1 VLWREWHRTRPSRL
15 ARIVWGAYF
24 ALALAGTAW
33 GIVEFVDQPQ
43 RASEFLVFVNGFQAT
58 FGLLL
63 LSLAAPTV
71 LAEERVRGSL
81 DVLLT
86 TPLSTDRIV
95 LAKWWGA
102 FRVVPALALLP
113 AIGCLFL
120 AIEMTD
126 DFLGIRRFGQVPAP
140 LDVLDRVAYVVLPV
154 GLLLAQ
160 GAAVTSVGLALATWT
175 YRIGRAV
182 AMSVT
187 AYALVAFIAPIMVE
201 IIPQILVQLGMYSNI
216 EAAEFAISVVAG
228 ACPIFGQIVTF
239 TTCTWPPA
247 QSRGA
252 FYIAQVVVLLA
263 TIAFALVVLAMAM
276 ATFNRCVGRASER
289 ARRAPRPPRRLLER
303 RGPHAQSGV
312 AAPALGSSV

>member
-1 VLWREWHRTRPSRL
+1 
-15 ARIVWGAYF
+15 
-24 ALALAGTAW
+24 
-33 GIVEFVDQPQ
+33 
-43 RASEFLVFVNGFQAT
+43 
-58 FGLLL
+58 
-63 LSLAAPTV
+63 
-71 LAEERVRGSL
+71 GSL

-120 AIEMTD
+120 AMEMPD
-126 DFLGIRRFGQVPAP
+126 VFPGVRRFGQAPAP

-160 GAAVTSVGLALATWT
+160 GAAVTSVGLAMATWT
-175 YRIGRAV
+175 RRVGRAV

-187 AYALVAFIAPIMVE
+187 AYALVAFIAPIMLE
-201 IIPQILVQLGMYSNI
+201 IIPTILVQLGIYPNI
-216 EAAEFAISVVAG
+216 EAAAFAIEVVAS
-228 ACPIFGQIVTF
+228 ACPIFGQVVTF
-239 TTCTWPPA
+239 NTGTWPAA

-252 FYIAQVVVLLA
+252 FYIAQVIVLLA
-263 TIAFALVVLAMAM
+263 TLAFALVVLAMAM

-289 ARRAPRPPRRLLER
+289 ARRAPRPPRK
-303 RGPHAQSGV
+303 AS
-312 AAPALGSSV
+312 